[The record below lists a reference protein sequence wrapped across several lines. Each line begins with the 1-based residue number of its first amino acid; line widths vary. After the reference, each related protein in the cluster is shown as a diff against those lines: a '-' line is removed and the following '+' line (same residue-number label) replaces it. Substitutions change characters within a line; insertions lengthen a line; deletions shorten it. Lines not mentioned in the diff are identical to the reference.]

1 MYYSCYENTCDDAAQ
16 AARVQINAYL
26 ASNTNVDRRQLMH
39 PRCGIRGLVTYT
51 PWLGDSMFLKSVYAH
66 KRTDNAHAGDTKF
79 ARMTYEFTDGSVFE
93 LIGDLDA
100 SCCESFGYMTFML
113 GQDMYSLM
121 GISVNDPDSVYEV
134 HDKSDIDTTQV
145 YDLAPDISDP
155 DSDALVVTRI
165 YVCIVSDM
173 GDLYLVI
180 FTDNPAVPAI
190 CFYNHHG
197 GPYPHSANWTFC
209 DSNGEE
215 TVSASTNL

>member
-1 MYYSCYENTCDDAAQ
+1 MYYSCYEHTCDEAAET
-16 AARVQINAYL
+16 ARNQINAYL
-26 ASNTNVDRRQLMH
+26 ANNTDVDKHRLAN
-39 PRCGIRGLVTYT
+39 PRYNIRGLVTYT
-51 PWLGDSMFLKSVYAH
+51 PWLGDGMFLKSVYAH
-66 KRTDNAHAGDTKF
+66 KRTDNAHAGDTEF
-79 ARMTYEFTDGSVFE
+79 ARIAYEFTDGSVFE

-155 DSDALVVTRI
+155 DSDALEVTRI

-180 FTDNPAVPAI
+180 FTDNLAVPAI

-209 DSNGEE
+209 NADGEE